1 MGEALSIVDIWEEV
15 TTLPVYEK
23 PQLPSEDSGMS
34 PVMLLLV
41 GRLRTGHTG
50 PASPT
55 VLQIQSWVLLPL
67 KGVVIDAN
75 LAILVTGFLA
85 TTAL

>member
-1 MGEALSIVDIWEEV
+1 MLVLLRQSRTGATTVATCEMGEALSIVDIWEEV

-41 GRLRTGHTG
+41 GR
-50 PASPT
+50 
-55 VLQIQSWVLLPL
+55 
-67 KGVVIDAN
+67 
-75 LAILVTGFLA
+75 
-85 TTAL
+85 